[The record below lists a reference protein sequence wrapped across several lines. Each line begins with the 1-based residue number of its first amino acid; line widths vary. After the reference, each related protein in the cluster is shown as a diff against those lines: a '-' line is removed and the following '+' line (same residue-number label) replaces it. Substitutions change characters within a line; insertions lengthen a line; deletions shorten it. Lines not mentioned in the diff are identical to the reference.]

1 MNMSRKIIFALPLL
15 LVAVLMVAGSA
26 LAQTTPAGTQ
36 IKNRASAT
44 YQDTAGNSYTS
55 LSNEVITIVLPVY
68 SLSILPDDSGQ
79 TPPVTPA
86 MSQNAIGGQTMFYS
100 YTLSNTGNDNDSF
113 TMVPLVDAVNTTMT
127 LALANVTVYR
137 DVNSNGVVDP
147 GEPVI
152 SAGGVPGNVGP
163 IAAGASVSLIV
174 TYAVPGTASAGQV
187 AYVGVRGTSV
197 GDNTKVD
204 TRNYHRTTVVAD
216 AVLTANLTGSPAL
229 VYDGDQISYGLSG
242 SNAGTQTANGVT
254 VTSVA
259 KTGVLF
265 YDVLPVNPGTGNPLS
280 LFGAPIGTPA
290 GGTVVYLPSG
300 SSTAGSP
307 ETWNWSTTAGAGDI
321 AVGYVTNG
329 GIIAGQNYSFGY
341 QVTVP
346 VGMTPGVLNNTAS
359 VAYIDNN
366 ITTPNPSIV
375 ASNNAPVT
383 VGTIASVRIGP
394 AGNPGAGTPPNYND
408 DVTTIA
414 SAFANTTVSFTN
426 TVHNYGNTT
435 DAVNVSLSGASTIPG
450 TWTTIFYQADGVTPL
465 ADTDTDGT
473 PDVGPL
479 APGASIDVVVKLIIP
494 GTQAAGGPFD
504 AVVLATSRVDN
515 TKTNLTTDRIT
526 AVVPAGVDIGNYDG
540 VNGTTNNVPV
550 NQNTNPATTVD
561 FALDAINNG
570 GSSDNFTLS
579 SAVPAGWSTVFYV
592 DANNNG
598 VLDGAET
605 TPVVSS
611 GPVPAGAEAHLI
623 ARVNV
628 PVGALPGV
636 SGTSF
641 TATSSVNVTR
651 TDTIANTV
659 TVNAFASV
667 DFAPDNAGNATAG
680 GTINY
685 AHTVTNNGNQGDTF
699 NLTYTSGQGWTYVFL
714 DAVNAPISSVT
725 LAPGASAV
733 VNVRLTVPA
742 GVSVGTVEVGVM
754 TATGQAHLATDNA
767 TDVTTI
773 TAGNLSLVK
782 SVSPSGDQVPGT
794 DLTYTVDYQNLGATT
809 LNTIVVYDAVP
820 SWTQFKVGSS
830 TTGAAPAT
838 VTGIA
843 VQYSNNNGGTW
854 AYVPASGGG
863 GAPAGYDATVTNVRY
878 VFTGNLLAGASST
891 TGVGF
896 TVRIQ

>member
-1 MNMSRKIIFALPLL
+1 MNRRFIFALPLL
-15 LVAVLMVAGSA
+15 LIAILMLAGSA
-26 LAQTTPAGTQ
+26 FAQTTPAGTQ

-44 YQDTAGNSYTS
+44 YQDTAGNNYTS

-113 TMVPLVDAVNTTMT
+113 TLLPLIDAVNTTMT
-127 LALANVTVYR
+127 LALANVSIYH

-147 GEPVI
+147 GEPAI
-152 SAGGVPGNVGP
+152 SSGGVGGNIGP

-174 TYAVPGTASAGQV
+174 TYAVPGTASAGQL
-187 AYVGVRGTSV
+187 AYVGVQGTSV
-197 GDNTKVD
+197 GDNSKVD

-229 VYDGDQISYGLSG
+229 VYDGDQISYSLSG

-254 VTSVA
+254 VTSVSL
-259 KTGVLF
+259 TGVLF
-265 YDVLPVNPGTGNPLS
+265 YDVLPINPGTGNPLP
-280 LFGAPIGTPA
+280 LFGSPTGTPA
-290 GGTVVYLPSG
+290 GGTVLYLPSG

-307 ETWNWSTTAGAGDI
+307 ETWNWSTTAAAGDI
-321 AVGYVTNG
+321 AVGYVTSG
-329 GIIAGQNYSFGY
+329 GIVAGQNYSFGY

-359 VAYIDNN
+359 LAYIDNN
-366 ITTPNPSIV
+366 ITTPNPTLV
-375 ASNNAPVT
+375 TSNNAPVT
-383 VGTIASVRIGP
+383 VGTIASVKIGP
-394 AGNPGAGTPPNYND
+394 SGLPGAGTPPNYND
-408 DVTTIA
+408 DVQAIA
-414 SAFANTTVSFTN
+414 SAYANTTVSFTN
-426 TVHNYGNTT
+426 TVRNDGNTT
-435 DAVNVSLSGASTIPG
+435 DAVDVSLSGTSTIPG
-450 TWTTIFYQADGVTPL
+450 TWTTLFYQADGVTPL
-465 ADTDTDGT
+465 ADTDFDGT

-479 APGASIDVVVKLIIP
+479 GTGASIDVVVKLIIP

-504 AVVLATSRVDN
+504 AVVLATSANDG

-526 AVVPAGVDIGNYDG
+526 AVLAAGVDIGNYDG
-540 VNGTTNNVPV
+540 VNGTTNNTLV
-550 NQNTNPATTVD
+550 NQNTNPGTLVD

-579 SAVPAGWSTVFYV
+579 SSVPAGWSAVFYA
-592 DANNNG
+592 DANGNG

-605 TPVVSS
+605 TPVVST
-611 GPVPAGAEAHLI
+611 GPVAAGVETHLI
-623 ARVNV
+623 ARVSI
-628 PVGALPGV
+628 PAGALPGV
-636 SGTSF
+636 NGVSF
-641 TATSSVNVTR
+641 TATSSVNPTQS
-651 TDTIANTV
+651 DTIANTV

-680 GTINY
+680 GTITY
-685 AHTVTNNGNQGDTF
+685 AHTLTNNGNVGDTF
-699 NLTYTSGQGWTYVFL
+699 DLTYTSGQGWTYVFL
-714 DAVNAPISSVT
+714 DALNAPISSVT
-725 LAPGASAV
+725 LAPGASAP

-754 TATGQAHLATDNA
+754 TATGQATLAADNA

-773 TAGNLSLVK
+773 TAGNLSLAK
-782 SVSPSGDQVPGT
+782 SVNPSGDQVPGT

-820 SWTQFKVGSS
+820 AWTQFKVGSS
-830 TTGAAPAT
+830 TTGTAPAT

-843 VQYSNNNGGTW
+843 VQYSNNNGATW
-854 AYVPASGGG
+854 VYAPASGGG
-863 GAPAGYDATVTNVRY
+863 GAPAGYDANVTNVRY